1 MAFLKH
7 NDTVAVVSP
16 SGIIKNNQNVLNAI
30 KLLKEWGLN
39 VIQGNFIFNKY
50 NFFAGTDQER
60 FDDLQKFLDNE
71 QIKAI
76 FCTRGGYGLMRLLPN
91 INLEHFHYYPKIV
104 IGYSDITS
112 LLNYIYKKT
121 FFPSIHGLMLNSFF
135 NDSTNKSIQFLY
147 QILFENIN
155 IEYVLPYNEYNMFG
169 TSEGIL
175 VGGNLSII
183 YSLQA
188 TPYEID
194 TYNKILFIEDIN
206 ENIYHIE
213 RMLLNLKYSGKF
225 ENLKG
230 LIIGEFINIKDTSPS
245 FGMNVNEIIKNI
257 IKDYNFP
264 VIFNFPAGHGNINY
278 PLIIGQK
285 TTIISDKTYSKVI
298 LHNENQQF

>member
-39 VIQGNFIFNKY
+39 VIKGNFIFNKY

-194 TYNKILFIEDIN
+194 TYNKILFIEEIN

-298 LHNENQQF
+298 LHNEN

>member
-16 SGIIKNNQNVLNAI
+16 SGIIKDNQNVLNAI

-39 VIQGNFIFNKY
+39 VIQGNFVFNKY
-50 NFFAGTDQER
+50 NFFAGTDKQRLE
-60 FDDLQKFLDNE
+60 DLQKFLDNE

-76 FCTRGGYGLMRLLPN
+76 FCTRGGYGLMRLLPQ
-91 INLEHFHYYPKIV
+91 INLEKFHSYPKIV

-112 LLNYIYKKT
+112 LLNYVYKKT
-121 FFPSIHGLMLNSFF
+121 LFPSVHGLMLSGFF

-147 QILFENIN
+147 QILFENSN
-155 IEYVLPYNEYNMFG
+155 IEYVLPYNEHNIIG

-230 LIIGEFINIKDTSPS
+230 LIVGEFINIKDTSPS

-285 TTIISDKTYSKVI
+285 ITIISDKNYSKVI
-298 LHNENQQF
+298 LHNENQ